1 LADFDPKWRPVE
13 YHHRLW
19 GTEAGLTFRAAKLL
33 DYRDRWGELEVSR
46 NPFATAVMAHLKA
59 QVTAKDG
66 KERLRWK
73 LILAKMLFG
82 KGYKRSQ
89 VIELFRFMDY
99 VLALPQDLEI
109 GYETQM
115 ADFEE
120 GSKLTYLSR
129 FEQRAMERGIEQ
141 GIDKGIEK
149 GIEQGV
155 VAAARQSVVD
165 VLETRFIRV
174 PRRII
179 AGVNRIADVKKLRA
193 LVRTAAVVEN
203 VKEFE
208 RHLSA

>member
-1 LADFDPKWRPVE
+1 
-13 YHHRLW
+13 
-19 GTEAGLTFRAAKLL
+19 
-33 DYRDRWGELEVSR
+33 
-46 NPFATAVMAHLKA
+46 M
-59 QVTAKDG
+59 
-66 KERLRWK
+66 
-73 LILAKMLFG
+73 AKMLFG

-109 GYETQM
+109 EYETQM